1 MKILSTM
8 RTNIDI
14 NDGLL
19 EKALKMSKL
28 KTKKAVVE
36 LALQEYINTMRR
48 RDLLSLRGKVQ
59 WDGDLEQM
67 RTDNAPNEW
76 GQ

>member
-1 MKILSTM
+1 M

-14 NDGLL
+14 DDKLL
-19 EKALKMSKL
+19 QKAMKFSQL
-28 KTKKAVVE
+28 KTKKAIVE
-36 LALQEYINTMRR
+36 LALQEYVDMMRR

-67 RTDNAPNEW
+67 RTDNTPTDW
-76 GQ
+76 DK

>member
-1 MKILSTM
+1 M

>member
-1 MKILSTM
+1 M

-14 NDGLL
+14 DDKLL
-19 EKALKMSKL
+19 QRALEFSQL
-28 KTKKAVVE
+28 KTKKAIVE
-36 LALQEYINTMRR
+36 LALQEYIDMMRR

-67 RTDNAPNEW
+67 RTDNTPTDW
-76 GQ
+76 DK